1 MVLVRFGWIHTK
13 FCSFALV
20 VWHRLQQ
27 RKLILAKN
35 ETHKKQ
41 KHNQNT
47 ESPKTT
53 RHDSPEKTTTK
64 SKNKSHKNN
73 LDKCCLF
80 CAFLVCFFLC
90 ALVLY
95 FLNRYILY
103 AVRLKSLV
111 YKKDQIK
118 LLTVIFGSR
127 EKEES
132 KMYERKGAQAHPP
145 LRIHFLNF
153 WVRYD

>member
-1 MVLVRFGWIHTK
+1 MVLVRFGWIHTN

-27 RKLILAKN
+27 RKLILAKY
-35 ETHKKQ
+35 EIHKTQ

-53 RHDSPEKTTTK
+53 RQDSPEKNTTK

-73 LDKCCLF
+73 LDKFWCVLIILCFPSLF
-80 CAFLVCFFLC
+80 FFLC
-90 ALVLY
+90 ALVVY

-111 YKKDQIK
+111 YKKDQNK

-132 KMYERKGAQAHPP
+132 KMYERKGGQAHPS
-145 LRIHFLNF
+145 LE
-153 WVRYD
+153 